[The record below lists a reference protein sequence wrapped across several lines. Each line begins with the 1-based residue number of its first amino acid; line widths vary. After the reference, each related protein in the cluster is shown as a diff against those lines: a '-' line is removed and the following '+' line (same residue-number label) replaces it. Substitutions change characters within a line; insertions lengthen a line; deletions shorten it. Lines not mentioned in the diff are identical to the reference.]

1 MGIGIRMEMEME
13 VGGGVK
19 WMGSDTGRSNKSGRS
34 LVVVLGRIISWG
46 GHCSL
51 SLYCCSVLYYTI
63 NSAFSSIRFPDCTV
77 RYAVLTALQD
87 MFPRLFLGYDTLSNK
102 VLTRSGRLYRAR
114 AISVIA
120 CSSSSVV
127 L

>member
-51 SLYCCSVLYYTI
+51 SLLLFCAVLYYKLRV
-63 NSAFSSIRFPDCTV
+63 F
-77 RYAVLTALQD
+77 QH
-87 MFPRLFLGYDTLSNK
+87 
-102 VLTRSGRLYRAR
+102 
-114 AISVIA
+114 
-120 CSSSSVV
+120 
-127 L
+127 